1 MFLAVLVLALAA
13 CGGEADDANGAD
25 NGSSSS
31 TGDGDDGGDDG
42 GDSFTVSDGGGE
54 VVVGSTTGRP
64 DWLPAWVEL
73 PNGLEITTQ
82 FNSPGTGEAAVL
94 GIVEGESQD
103 ELLAEALILVQ
114 SSGYAIGEQY
124 DSINGMGFEAE
135 NSIDGSRIVFGVSEF
150 VEGSS
155 TWSMEFYSDTGG
167 GDGDEQLRNED
178 PTSRYDTPGVMTVMV
193 GGQTF
198 DVIGSC
204 EFGDGYGVF
213 QADDARSVFDVF
225 QGGESGSLGAVGGA
239 SIVVDDE
246 VIRRWFVDT
255 RSTEVVEL
263 EMASNSIYYEGPMRE
278 DAVGAELEPGSLVID
293 CN

>member
-31 TGDGDDGGDDG
+31 TGGSDDGGDDG

-124 DSINGMGFEAE
+124 DSINGKGFEAE
-135 NSIDGSRIVFGVSEF
+135 NGIDGSRIVFGVSEF

-155 TWSMEFYSDTGG
+155 TWSMEFYELTDV
-167 GDGDEQLRNED
+167 GDGDEQVANE
-178 PTSRYDTPGVMTVMV
+178 PSTSRYDLPGVMTVSV
-193 GGQTF
+193 GTQMF
-198 DVIGSC
+198 DVVGSC
-204 EFGDGYGVF
+204 EFGDGYGTF
-213 QADDARSVFDVF
+213 AADDARSVFDVF
-225 QGGESGSLGAVGGA
+225 GGAGPGGLGAVGSASLIVDGEVTTSWSVDQSMEVTKLELTDN
-239 SIVVDDE
+239 SIV
-246 VIRRWFVDT
+246 
-255 RSTEVVEL
+255 
-263 EMASNSIYYEGPMRE
+263 YEGGIRE
-278 DAVGAELEPGSLVID
+278 NAVGAEPESGAIVIN
-293 CN
+293 CG